1 MRRLNHLITLVVTL
15 IIFTE
20 QGTGQ
25 ENYPR
30 TTSGRPDFNG
40 HYDISTLTPF
50 ERPASFGNRQALNEE
65 EVEELR
71 EREMGIRARDAESSD
86 PDREA
91 PEEGGN
97 IGSYNDFWF
106 DRGNDGFVIDGEY
119 RTSILTYPEDGRM
132 PSRTA
137 EGQRKADAA
146 PKFAWPERDGAW
158 WLETGDQ
165 PYDGPE
171 NQTLA
176 VRCIYH
182 QPATIPITPRVY
194 NNLKTIVQTLSLIHI

>member
-1 MRRLNHLITLVVTL
+1 MRRVNYLITLVVTL
-15 IIFTE
+15 ILFTE
-20 QGTGQ
+20 QSTGQ

-50 ERPASFGNRQALNEE
+50 ERPASFGNRQALNEG

-132 PSRTA
+132 P
-137 EGQRKADAA
+137 
-146 PKFAWPERDGAW
+146 
-158 WLETGDQ
+158 
-165 PYDGPE
+165 
-171 NQTLA
+171 
-176 VRCIYH
+176 
-182 QPATIPITPRVY
+182 
-194 NNLKTIVQTLSLIHI
+194 